1 MKADAWKLRFYLPM
15 QSISPALWAGLLTMT
30 DLYSQQKRNRRLT
43 VVLIAAFFIIL
54 AILGLAIDSYTFGTL
69 ESTGLPVATI
79 IALSLA
85 SVNGFVAYFYG
96 DSVVLFSLRAQP
108 IQFEN
113 PLHKKLHNVVTEMAL
128 ASGLPMPK
136 IYVIPD
142 PAPNAFA
149 TGRDPRHAVVGVTEG
164 LLENMN
170 REELQAVIA
179 HEMGHIKNQ
188 DILLMTVVT
197 VLVGTIV
204 LLSDWAVRAW
214 KYGGIRTRRS
224 SRSKGMHPLIL
235 LIIVLFALLAP
246 LLSRIIAMAVSRQR
260 EYLADASSA
269 EFTRNPAAL
278 ANALEKIGKASSP
291 ISTAHKGT
299 AHLFIS
305 DPLHRGL
312 DNKEGLVA
320 DVLSTHPPIDK
331 RIERLRRMAYA
342 A

>member
-1 MKADAWKLRFYLPM
+1 MFD
-15 QSISPALWAGLLTMT
+15 I
-30 DLYSQQKRNRRLT
+30 YSQQKQNRRLT
-43 VVLIAAFFIIL
+43 MILIAAFFIIL
-54 AILGLAIDSYTFGTL
+54 GILGFAIDSYTFGTF
-69 ESTGLPVATI
+69 EATRIPVATL

-108 IQFEN
+108 LEFEN

-136 IYVIPD
+136 VYVIPD

-149 TGRDPRHAVVGVTEG
+149 TGRDPQHAVIGVTEG
-164 LLENMN
+164 LLQTMN

-179 HEMGHIKNQ
+179 HEMGHVKNQ

-204 LLSDWAVRAW
+204 LLSDWALRVWRF
-214 KYGGIRTRRS
+214 GGMRPRRDS
-224 SRSKGMHPLIL
+224 KSKGQNPLIL
-235 LIIVLFALLAP
+235 LLIVLLVLLAP
-246 LLSRIIAMAVSRQR
+246 LLSRIIAMMVSRQR
-260 EYLADASSA
+260 EYLADTSSA

-278 ANALEKIGKASSP
+278 ASALEKIGKASSP
-291 ISTAHKGT
+291 VMTAHKGT

-305 DPLHRGL
+305 DPLHREL

-320 DVLSTHPPIDK
+320 DVLSTHPPIEK
-331 RIERLRRMAYA
+331 RIERLKRMAYMSSR
-342 A
+342 

>member
-1 MKADAWKLRFYLPM
+1 
-15 QSISPALWAGLLTMT
+15 MT

-43 VVLIAAFFIIL
+43 IILIAAFFIIL
-54 AILGLAIDSYTFGTL
+54 AILGFAIDSYTFGTL

-136 IYVIPD
+136 IYVIAD

-149 TGRDPRHAVVGVTEG
+149 TGRDSRHAVVGVTEG

-204 LLSDWAVRAW
+204 LLSDWAVRVW
-214 KYGGIRTRRS
+214 KYGGLRVKRG
-224 SRSKGMHPLIL
+224 SRSRVGSPVIL
-235 LIIVLFALLAP
+235 LLIVLLALLSP
-246 LLSRIIAMAVSRQR
+246 VFSRIIAMAVSRQR
-260 EYLADASSA
+260 EYLADASSV
-269 EFTRNPAAL
+269 EFTRNPLSL
-278 ANALEKIGKASSP
+278 ASALEKIAGASSP
-291 ISTAHKGT
+291 VSTAHKGT

-305 DPLHRGL
+305 DPLHRKL
-312 DNKEGLVA
+312 DNKEGFFA
-320 DVLSTHPPIDK
+320 DVLSTHPPIEK
-331 RIERLRRMAYA
+331 RIERLRRMAYISSR
-342 A
+342 

>member
-1 MKADAWKLRFYLPM
+1 
-15 QSISPALWAGLLTMT
+15 
-30 DLYSQQKRNRRLT
+30 
-43 VVLIAAFFIIL
+43 
-54 AILGLAIDSYTFGTL
+54 
-69 ESTGLPVATI
+69 
-79 IALSLA
+79 
-85 SVNGFVAYFYG
+85 
-96 DSVVLFSLRAQP
+96 
-108 IQFEN
+108 
-113 PLHKKLHNVVTEMAL
+113 
-128 ASGLPMPK
+128 MPK

-164 LLENMN
+164 LLNNMS

-214 KYGGIRTRRS
+214 KFGGVRTRRS
-224 SRSKGMHPLIL
+224 SRSKGMHPLII
-235 LIIVLFALLAP
+235 LIIILFALLAP
-246 LLSRIIAMAVSRQR
+246 VLSRIIAMAVSRQR

-278 ANALEKIGKASSP
+278 ANALEKITKVASPVSR
-291 ISTAHKGT
+291 AHKGT

-305 DPLHRGL
+305 DPLHRSL
-312 DNKEGLVA
+312 DNKEGLLA
-320 DVLSTHPPIDK
+320 DALSTHPPIEK
-331 RIERLRRMAYA
+331 RIERLRRMAYSYGGKV
-342 A
+342 